1 MAERYSYISELGKYS
16 FRDYQADYCGP
27 QLPKQGIVPMW
38 WKRKEP
44 NKHSE
49 ETRKD
54 RGKLAEKLVELDR
67 ERSHLEELMKSM
79 LAERA
84 KNGRSK

>member
-1 MAERYSYISELGKYS
+1 
-16 FRDYQADYCGP
+16 
-27 QLPKQGIVPMW
+27 MW